1 MNIIDLTSTKM
12 HGLFV
17 MIILAE
23 IQDQTITIA
32 ELQKKL
38 KKKGEELGIQVVAQ
52 DESARCGRSEW
63 GLHTCELGL
72 WYARCSPSECT

>member
-1 MNIIDLTSTKM
+1 VNIIDLTSTKM

-52 DESARCGRSEW
+52 DESARCGWSEW
-63 GLHTCELGL
+63 GLHICERGL

>member
-12 HGLFV
+12 HGLVV

-52 DESARCGRSEW
+52 DESARCWRSEW

-72 WYARCSPSECT
+72 WYAR